1 MTEETKSGHLV
12 EEALRL
18 GANKKMSDHNFK
30 LSRRV
35 NGWDVEMDYFG
46 TPEDT
51 ATLLAAL
58 DGIFGPAP
66 QASPA
71 AAATP
76 ATTENGG
83 TPPSCPRH
91 NVLMRVS
98 KYGGFY
104 CTAQDPEGGYCDQ
117 KVR

>member
-1 MTEETKSGHLV
+1 MTEPIKSGHLV

-18 GANKKMSDHNFK
+18 GATRKRTDHNFK
-30 LSRRV
+30 LSRKV

-51 ATLLAAL
+51 ATLIAAL

-66 QASPA
+66 QSAPA
-71 AAATP
+71 ATATP
-76 ATTENGG
+76 AATGSGEAA
-83 TPPSCPRH
+83 PACPVH
-91 NVLMRVS
+91 NDPMRVS

-104 CTAQDPEGGYCDQ
+104 CTKSDAEGNYCDQ